1 MCVFCD
7 SFLCSISLFLL
18 SDSLSCVLN
27 SVVYTVCHC
36 SFIRMSSFS
45 PCSPAPSS
53 TSYTKVQRI
62 HYQLLSANGINSLH
76 MKCMFTYLCNLIIV
90 HEVQAYPHTVRYNTC
105 AVEHIQL
112 HYTMKKWGQ
121 SPVYMCISICT
132 LGGSGSPRKF
142 CMVSKALHRGKNFVE
157 QMSKYKCLGG

>member
-1 MCVFCD
+1 MSVLVLCVCVFCD

-36 SFIRMSSFS
+36 SCIRTCMSSFS

-112 HYTMKKWGQ
+112 HYIMPK
-121 SPVYMCISICT
+121 IDIT
-132 LGGSGSPRKF
+132 LSLTFLDYSVVPHLLLTL
-142 CMVSKALHRGKNFVE
+142 SSLL
-157 QMSKYKCLGG
+157 Q